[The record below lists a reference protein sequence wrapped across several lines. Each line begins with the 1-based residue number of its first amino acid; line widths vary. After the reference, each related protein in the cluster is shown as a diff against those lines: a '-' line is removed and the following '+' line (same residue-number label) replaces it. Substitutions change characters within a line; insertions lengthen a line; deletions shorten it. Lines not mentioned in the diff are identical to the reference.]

1 MGRKHCGKRRNCSLR
16 AISPFPQCFQKDCFL
31 GASKGVIVWEWV
43 KLHWSITGHSYYNQ
57 NIGDYL
63 YIVNDLTRCA
73 TEFERCP
80 LSYVIFNRKWQ
91 HESCYWCIWARMILL
106 VNLDLRNVQNG
117 FCNQTI
123 ALTNLVL
130 FPFIYYLDAVTD
142 ILFIVTV
149 LK

>member
-1 MGRKHCGKRRNCSLR
+1 M
-16 AISPFPQCFQKDCFL
+16 IF
-31 GASKGVIVWEWV
+31 
-43 KLHWSITGHSYYNQ
+43 
-57 NIGDYL
+57 
-63 YIVNDLTRCA
+63 TRCA

-91 HESCYWCIWARMILL
+91 YESCYWCIWARMILL

-117 FCNQTI
+117 FCNQTV